1 MNWSF
6 TKFKFGTFVTFP
18 AKQKLKVFWK
28 SENEHFF
35 STSTHMYLLL
45 PKFKQRVLTPSVNS
59 VLLAHRENM
68 LLWYSLPWSAP
79 FFWSA
84 LRRRLG
90 TLCTLSGYFALSE
103 TCTTGGSN
111 KKIPFH
117 KQDFFLPIPYWIL
130 DNQQYVFQSL
140 FIRELKG
147 MLQISKIFRFAKD
160 IPKNMGSSCRWLRCN
175 PLNYFSL
182 KNKKLIIKVKNKL
195 NLILFENW
203 VSA

>member
-1 MNWSF
+1 MKSKSICSMVHAWYNPDLNLNWIF

-79 FFWSA
+79 FFWSS

-117 KQDFFLPIPYWIL
+117 KQDFFFLYLFGFWIISNMFSNRFL
-130 DNQQYVFQSL
+130 SVN
-140 FIRELKG
+140 LKG
-147 MLQISKIFRFAKD
+147 CCSEIFDHFLGKILQLGPSWTED
-160 IPKNMGSSCRWLRCN
+160 
-175 PLNYFSL
+175 
-182 KNKKLIIKVKNKL
+182 
-195 NLILFENW
+195 
-203 VSA
+203 